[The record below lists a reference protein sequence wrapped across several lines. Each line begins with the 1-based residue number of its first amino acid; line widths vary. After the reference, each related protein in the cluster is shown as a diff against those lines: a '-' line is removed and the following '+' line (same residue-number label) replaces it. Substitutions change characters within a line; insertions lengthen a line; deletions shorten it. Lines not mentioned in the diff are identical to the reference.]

1 MSSKPPGP
9 DPSRPPTEAAA
20 PPDEPPEPRGSTP
33 TAAPAT
39 PSGEDADP
47 SGKPANP
54 PAGQGAASGE
64 RPAVPPQPAAPA
76 GEHAAAS
83 REGAD
88 RSGEHAGS
96 SAGQGAASGQGGGSS
111 GEHADPS
118 ADERDAAVPGGGVG
132 PFGGGA
138 GHFGSAEL
146 GAAFTPPEGIPVVAL
161 PPEGALWQDR
171 MRAMI
176 RLPPTERPAPV
187 AKVHASGHS
196 VPRVLDLTLRI
207 GELLL
212 AGGEGAED
220 VEAAMYGVAFAYGL
234 ARVDPTVT
242 FTLMGISYQPTPAA
256 PPVTLS
262 RTVRR
267 RGTDYT
273 RLAAVFHL
281 VDGITAHEVT
291 VEEAYRRLADIR
303 RNRHPY
309 GTWALTGAAGLLAG
323 AASVLVGGGP
333 LVFAAAALA
342 AMLGD
347 RLAWLLAGRGLPEF
361 YQFAVAAMPAAAM
374 GVLIDLYGHWIP
386 GATGVQSS
394 AVITGG
400 LFALLPGRALV
411 AAVQDGLTG
420 YYITAS
426 ARLLEVMYLVVGIV
440 VGVTLVLYAG
450 VSLGAD
456 LNPDEALRVAD
467 RPWVQLPAAMVLT
480 LAFAVL
486 LQCERGV
493 LVLATFNGGV
503 AWTFFS
509 VLHEGAGTN
518 QVAATAAA
526 AGLVGLFGQLMAR
539 YRYASVLPYV
549 TPAIGTLLPGSATYF
564 GLLALTEH
572 HPSGALT
579 QLTKAAALA
588 LALAIG
594 VNLGN
599 EIARL
604 VLRPPAGP
612 SAPRRAAKRT
622 RGF

>member
-1 MSSKPPGP
+1 LSDQY
-9 DPSRPPTEAAA
+9 DPASDPEKSA
-20 PPDEPPEPRGSTP
+20 EPE
-33 TAAPAT
+33 
-39 PSGEDADP
+39 
-47 SGKPANP
+47 KPAERDT
-54 PAGQGAASGE
+54 PAGWDA
-64 RPAVPPQPAAPA
+64 PAAPTA
-76 GEHAAAS
+76 PGTV
-83 REGAD
+83 
-88 RSGEHAGS
+88 
-96 SAGQGAASGQGGGSS
+96 QGAVQ
-111 GEHADPS
+111 
-118 ADERDAAVPGGGVG
+118 AAY
-132 PFGGGA
+132 
-138 GHFGSAEL
+138 S
-146 GAAFTPPEGIPVVAL
+146 AFTPPEGIPVVVL

-176 RLPPTERPAPV
+176 RLPATERPAP
-187 AKVHASGHS
+187 ALGAATAPS
-196 VPRVLDLTLRI
+196 VSLPRVLDLTLRI

-220 VEAAMYGVAFAYGL
+220 VEAAMFGVAFAYGL
-234 ARVDPTVT
+234 ARVEPTVT
-242 FTLMGISYQPTPAA
+242 FTLLGISYQPSLTE
-256 PPVTLS
+256 PPVTMS

-291 VEEAYRRLADIR
+291 LEDAYRSLADIR

-309 GTWALTGAAGLLAG
+309 GSWVLTGASGLLAG
-323 AASVLVGGGP
+323 AASMLVGGN
-333 LVFAAAALA
+333 LIIFVAAGLA

-361 YQFAVAAMPAAAM
+361 YQFAAAAMPAAAM
-374 GVLIDLYGHWIP
+374 GVVVDRYAHWIP

-420 YYITAS
+420 FYITAS
-426 ARLLEVMYLVVGIV
+426 ARLLEVIYLVVGIV
-440 VGVTLVLYAG
+440 VGVTLVLYFG
-450 VSLGAD
+450 VTLGAD
-456 LNPDEALRVAD
+456 LNPDQALRAYD
-467 RPWVQLPAAMVLT
+467 HPWVQVLAAMLLT

-493 LVLATFNGGV
+493 LVLATVNGGI
-503 AWTFFS
+503 AWTVFG
-509 VLHEGAGTN
+509 VLHQQAGGN
-518 QVAATAAA
+518 QVASTAAA

-539 YRYASVLPYV
+539 YRYVSVLPYV
-549 TPAIGTLLPGSATYF
+549 TAAIGPLLPGSATYF
-564 GLLALTEH
+564 GLLALTQH
-572 HPSGALT
+572 HPDQALT

-604 VLRPPAGP
+604 ALRTPPP
-612 SAPRRAAKRT
+612 TPRRAAKRT

>member
-1 MSSKPPGP
+1 MGGTARRSADALGEERRGPSGGSPEGPGEPGQSGGPEEPEGPETDPGP
-9 DPSRPPTEAAA
+9 VD
-20 PPDEPPEPRGSTP
+20 
-33 TAAPAT
+33 
-39 PSGEDADP
+39 
-47 SGKPANP
+47 
-54 PAGQGAASGE
+54 
-64 RPAVPPQPAAPA
+64 
-76 GEHAAAS
+76 
-83 REGAD
+83 
-88 RSGEHAGS
+88 
-96 SAGQGAASGQGGGSS
+96 
-111 GEHADPS
+111 
-118 ADERDAAVPGGGVG
+118 
-132 PFGGGA
+132 
-138 GHFGSAEL
+138 L
-146 GAAFTPPEGIPVVAL
+146 GAALTPADGIPVITL
-161 PPEGALWQDR
+161 PPEGGLWQDR
-171 MRAMI
+171 MRAML
-176 RLPPTERPAPV
+176 RLPSTERPAPP
-187 AKVHASGHS
+187 ADRPGAAGTASGAS

-220 VEAAMYGVAFAYGL
+220 VEAAMFGVAFAYGL
-234 ARVDPTVT
+234 ARVEPTVT
-242 FTLMGISYQPTPAA
+242 FTLLGISYQPSLTETPH
-256 PPVTLS
+256 TMS

-291 VEEAYRRLADIR
+291 LEEAYRSLADIR

-309 GTWALTGAAGLLAG
+309 SSWVLTGAAGLLAG

-333 LVFAAAALA
+333 LIFVLAALA

-347 RLAWLLAGRGLPEF
+347 RLAWLLAARGLPEF

-374 GVLIDLYGHWIP
+374 GVLVGQYGHWIP
-386 GATGVQSS
+386 GATNVQSS

-420 YYITAS
+420 FYITAS
-426 ARLLEVMYLVVGIV
+426 ARLLEVVYLIVGIV
-440 VGVTLVLYAG
+440 IGVTLVLYAG
-450 VSLGAD
+450 VHFGAR
-456 LNPDEALRVAD
+456 LNPDQALRAYD

-486 LQCERGV
+486 LQCERKV
-493 LVLATFNGGV
+493 LLVATLNGGV
-503 AWTFFS
+503 AWTVFG
-509 VLHEGAGTN
+509 VLHQRAGGN

-539 YRYASVLPYV
+539 YRFVSVLPYI
-549 TPAIGTLLPGSATYF
+549 TAAIGPLLPGSATYF
-564 GLLALTEH
+564 GLLALTQH
-572 HPSGALT
+572 HQSAALS

-599 EIARL
+599 EVARL
-604 VLRPPAGP
+604 ALRAPGA